1 MFFFNEPDYDNLP
14 SYQELGVAGK
24 MDVGSTMLDTF
35 LFEDL
40 SHAKTRNL
48 DNAKWQDVVK
58 AQRAA
63 PELFIEGYE
72 KPELI
77 EGSGHAID
85 IINQARKE
93 TYQLQ
98 TGIRVSDYDDIVAP
112 NIEKLKELDPE
123 IRNISEIDQAIIDKA
138 KELREKYEKT
148 AARASSWDAFWGSL
162 GGGALGAMADPIN
175 IMTMPIGVGA
185 TSLAGGL
192 LRGVATAF
200 GKTAAIG
207 MGAEAAIQPLVY
219 DYKKEIDSPYDLGDA
234 LMNIAFAGVGE
245 GILGGAGHVILRGF
259 KRLGDKGEIT
269 NAQQRVGD
277 YIKQIQDIADN
288 NEVFTAKQL
297 EAHVEALVTIE
308 KDIREGR
315 IPDIKQLNERIERI
329 YLEDFGKVIHGTQA
343 EIVELSAKRQELAQR
358 FREDVYQQQKEWQS
372 KFDGRMRPDDVE
384 QAKSVQGSAYIGNK
398 PGISLK
404 AVRGA
409 QKADWESGEAGLK
422 LDAHNEAVDAHLSFK
437 GSRKAHGDQVKL
449 KERLG
454 EMDVQL
460 EAKTKYLDAAKK
472 AREVYLKTQAEKAR
486 KAIPDAPTDNV
497 KQKAFKQLVNRMLAN
512 MGATNIKVNVFNG
525 SMPGVS
531 PNARFSLDNGKGSSA
546 WEAAKA
552 KGLDMS
558 HEARMERAR
567 AMGFDTETVYY
578 HGTGDNIES
587 FRESK
592 LGKAGTG
599 GVYLTD
605 SAEKASSYAKL
616 SSKFGERVG
625 RGTNANIVPVYLRM
639 NNPFVSETGM
649 PYNENISSL
658 KLAGYD
664 SIILKREFPNG
675 KDEVIVFDPSNIRSV
690 NAAFD
695 PDLIGSPNL
704 RYSLSKQEIAD
715 MRALA
720 TKQRFGGE
728 VDVDYRMDHTSP
740 VREGSNSIDDLSDIY
755 PDDIYSESLGVRY
768 YGTGDKELDVE
779 SIRIIASLKGNPD
792 AYVTIYRA
800 VPEGVDE
807 INAGDWVS
815 INRDYA
821 DQHGASWV
829 DNGKYKILEEEV
841 RARDIVTNGDS
852 IHEWG
857 YDPNGK
863 LGERFSKQGST
874 IEAAIDPETGEL
886 HLNIDAFESDEHL
899 MRVLR
904 EEVIGHYGLR
914 QTLGKQF
921 DTVINDIKSVAY
933 HNKELR
939 QAWIDLSGVDPRT
952 KQVINKE
959 APYAGMAD
967 EVIADELIS
976 KLARE
981 EMTFSETTMAKLMSM
996 LTKALRAV
1004 GLVKDPITMSEMKA
1018 LVIKSERQL
1027 KKGATKNNT
1036 PITMTGLSNKSNPD
1050 ADKPLEEILESEA
1063 NATLKGEDEGV
1074 VMVDINGKEVN
1085 YYDSLKESQRQL
1097 DALDTLEICAL

>member
-14 SYQELGVAGK
+14 SYQELGVAGAV
-24 MDVGSTMLDTF
+24 DVGSTMFDTF
-35 LFEDL
+35 MFEDL
-40 SHAKTRNL
+40 SNSKTRNL

-185 TSLAGGL
+185 TSLTGGL
-192 LRGVATAF
+192 LRGIATAF

-497 KQKAFKQLVNRMLAN
+497 KQ
-512 MGATNIKVNVFNG
+512 
-525 SMPGVS
+525 
-531 PNARFSLDNGKGSSA
+531 
-546 WEAAKA
+546 
-552 KGLDMS
+552 
-558 HEARMERAR
+558 
-567 AMGFDTETVYY
+567 
-578 HGTGDNIES
+578 
-587 FRESK
+587 
-592 LGKAGTG
+592 
-599 GVYLTD
+599 
-605 SAEKASSYAKL
+605 
-616 SSKFGERVG
+616 
-625 RGTNANIVPVYLRM
+625 
-639 NNPFVSETGM
+639 
-649 PYNENISSL
+649 
-658 KLAGYD
+658 
-664 SIILKREFPNG
+664 
-675 KDEVIVFDPSNIRSV
+675 
-690 NAAFD
+690 
-695 PDLIGSPNL
+695 
-704 RYSLSKQEIAD
+704 
-715 MRALA
+715 
-720 TKQRFGGE
+720 
-728 VDVDYRMDHTSP
+728 
-740 VREGSNSIDDLSDIY
+740 
-755 PDDIYSESLGVRY
+755 
-768 YGTGDKELDVE
+768 
-779 SIRIIASLKGNPD
+779 
-792 AYVTIYRA
+792 
-800 VPEGVDE
+800 
-807 INAGDWVS
+807 
-815 INRDYA
+815 
-821 DQHGASWV
+821 
-829 DNGKYKILEEEV
+829 
-841 RARDIVTNGDS
+841 
-852 IHEWG
+852 
-857 YDPNGK
+857 
-863 LGERFSKQGST
+863 
-874 IEAAIDPETGEL
+874 
-886 HLNIDAFESDEHL
+886 
-899 MRVLR
+899 
-904 EEVIGHYGLR
+904 
-914 QTLGKQF
+914 
-921 DTVINDIKSVAY
+921 
-933 HNKELR
+933 
-939 QAWIDLSGVDPRT
+939 
-952 KQVINKE
+952 
-959 APYAGMAD
+959 
-967 EVIADELIS
+967 
-976 KLARE
+976 
-981 EMTFSETTMAKLMSM
+981 
-996 LTKALRAV
+996 
-1004 GLVKDPITMSEMKA
+1004 
-1018 LVIKSERQL
+1018 
-1027 KKGATKNNT
+1027 
-1036 PITMTGLSNKSNPD
+1036 ITMTGLSNKSNPD